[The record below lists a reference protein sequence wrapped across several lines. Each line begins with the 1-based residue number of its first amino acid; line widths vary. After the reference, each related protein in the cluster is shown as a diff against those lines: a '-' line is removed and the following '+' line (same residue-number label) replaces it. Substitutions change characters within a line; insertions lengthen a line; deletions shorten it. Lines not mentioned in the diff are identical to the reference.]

1 MSEDRSEKASEQRK
15 KKSRDKGEG
24 VRSRELNAAFG
35 MMAGILVLG
44 GSAKRFVPLWAT
56 AYREM
61 LSALGHTEWTPE
73 SLLDA
78 ARILMLPALGP
89 VALVMGAA
97 FVGALLSG
105 MVQSGG
111 VQFHAEA
118 LAIKP
123 ARLNPWSNL
132 KQIASARAFVRVSKS
147 LLPAGVVLALG
158 ISCLHGLLDPMAV
171 LSNFRLMTAFSAS
184 YSLLLNAAWLML
196 AWAGFDYVME
206 WRSWNQRLKMS
217 KQEVRQEH
225 KEAAGDPQVKGRIR
239 QIQRA
244 MRKRRVKADVS
255 RATVVIVNPTHFAVA
270 LEFSFETMQPPLVLA
285 KGRDL
290 HAHEIREEAMW
301 AGVPIVENPLLAR
314 SLYRSVK
321 VGRTIPFE
329 LYAAVAGI
337 LAFLY
342 RQEMERAASAS
353 RNQKTHQSASRPAE
367 GTGGGS
373 Q

>member
-1 MSEDRSEKASEQRK
+1 MSEERSEKASEQRK

-24 VRSRELNAAFG
+24 VRSRELNAAFA
-35 MMAGILVLG
+35 MMAGILVLAG
-44 GSAKRFVPLWAT
+44 AARRFIPLWAT

-78 ARILMLPALGP
+78 CRILMLPALGP

-97 FVGALLSG
+97 FCGALLSG
-105 MVQSGG
+105 MAQSGG
-111 VQFHAEA
+111 VQFHVEA
-118 LAIKP
+118 LAFKP
-123 ARLNPWSNL
+123 ARLNPWSNI
-132 KQIASARAFVRVSKS
+132 KQIASARALVRLGKS
-147 LLPAGVVLALG
+147 LVPASIVLILG
-158 ISCLHGLLDPMAV
+158 ITCLHGLMDPMAV
-171 LSNFRLMTAFSAS
+171 LSNFRLMSAFSAS
-184 YSLLLNAAWLML
+184 YTLLLNAAWLMV
-196 AWAGFDYVME
+196 AWAGFDYMME

-217 KQEVRQEH
+217 KQELREEH

-244 MRKRRVKADVS
+244 MRKRRVKADIS

-290 HAHEIREEAMW
+290 HAHEIREEARW
-301 AGVPIVENPLLAR
+301 AGVPIVENPPLAR

-337 LAFLY
+337 LAYLY
-342 RQEMERAASAS
+342 RQQAERASH
-353 RNQKTHQSASRPAE
+353 RRYVTPATS
-367 GTGGGS
+367 GPANTSDGDP